1 MDFAVNQRLNLS
13 ERNCIN
19 LYERYRIEPE
29 TSLQKNIVV
38 LEKALDGL
46 QELETNLVNLKTE
59 IKKTSEK
66 SARIKNEY
74 EETLKLKDITEEQLS
89 IIRKSLNTQNTSK
102 MILNAI
108 LGFIFGVASSITGT
122 VIYEKRKRYKMLQ

>member
-19 LYERYRIEPE
+19 LYERY
-29 TSLQKNIVV
+29 
-38 LEKALDGL
+38 
-46 QELETNLVNLKTE
+46 
-59 IKKTSEK
+59 
-66 SARIKNEY
+66 RIKNEY